1 MINKV
6 ILCIHFIDNS
16 IMFNYYPF
24 SREYLAKNFC
34 IQKINVIKITYKS
47 PTSNQLSQKQHYL
60 KNKLRFFKN

>member
-1 MINKV
+1 
-6 ILCIHFIDNS
+6 
-16 IMFNYYPF
+16 MFNYYPF